1 MNKRPDPPVTISVRV
16 SRFLFFVGAAVVLA
30 SCSGS
35 RTVDAD
41 FTAPPGRALNKT
53 VMGSD
58 VFIAKG
64 STLEVLY
71 SSSNRYFVEAGGAL
85 VGFKKGANRTKIYAE
100 KGALVPNAGS
110 QSGFAI
116 YTVKDASKSYRDRYK
131 ELLPADVQP
140 PNANGR
146 VIAPVV
152 GVGVGVNRGFF
163 GSGWGLWGR
172 GGFRGGRS
180 ARPTSVRSSSYKR
193 KN

>member
-1 MNKRPDPPVTISVRV
+1 MNKRSDPPVSIYVRV
-16 SRFLFFVGAAVVLA
+16 SRFFFLAGAAVVLA
-30 SCSGS
+30 SCSSS
-35 RTVDAD
+35 RTVNAN
-41 FTAPPGRALNKT
+41 FSALPGRTLNKT

-58 VFIAKG
+58 VFIANG
-64 STLEVLY
+64 NTLEVLY

-100 KGALVPNAGS
+100 KGALVPNASS

-131 ELLPADVQP
+131 ELLPVDVQSL
-140 PNANGR
+140 NANGR

-163 GSGWGLWGR
+163 G

-180 ARPTSVRSSSYKR
+180 DRPTSVRSSSYKR